1 MNEPDTYTLAWW
13 RQQFRGVQHS
23 MNRCNADYASVADL
37 IEQLTAR
44 VSELEKELQQTKTD
58 IGKLQD
64 EMHAKLDKIREVYL
78 EIKNEHS

>member
-23 MNRCNADYASVADL
+23 LNRCNAEYESAYEL
-37 IEQLTAR
+37 ILELKAR
-44 VSELEKELQQTKTD
+44 ITTLEKELQQTKTD

-78 EIKNEHS
+78 EIKNEHG